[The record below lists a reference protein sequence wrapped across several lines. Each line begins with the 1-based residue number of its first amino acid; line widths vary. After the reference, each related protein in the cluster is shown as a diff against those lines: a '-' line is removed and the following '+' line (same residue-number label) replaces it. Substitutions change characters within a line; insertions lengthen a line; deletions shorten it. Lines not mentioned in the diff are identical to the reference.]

1 MKITFRWIVYA
12 FLTLVMVVGIGTFVA
27 EFLIKHKVSELF
39 EQKLPENMVGR
50 YDDISVNIW
59 TGSISLK
66 RPSLIINN
74 EENGVGHTFM
84 DTENL
89 KISKFDFWKYLKENE
104 IHIGNIVLENP
115 QTTVFNGRKTVD
127 NDTAPEH
134 KPTAKLPPI
143 YIGSFKLESA
153 ELAVYEN
160 NKDSTKLNI
169 KNLSALIEEMELSDK
184 TFKKPVPIVYQNIAI
199 SSDSIF
205 LRASAYENLSLENFK
220 LTREDIVFNNINFAT
235 KYSKTELS
243 RLIDVERDHYDL
255 SLKSL
260 SIHGYDFGFTK
271 DTFYVK
277 SNNVILTAPSLEIF
291 RDKLVADDLSNKP
304 LYSKS
309 LRELPFQLTV
319 DSLQIRNGFVQYQER
334 VNEKNNGG
342 SINFKDMDAVIT
354 NLGNTYAK
362 NEKTKLE
369 VNTIFMDNTP
379 FSAVWRFD
387 VQNTSD
393 DFIFEGKVGHLEA
406 KKMDRFTKPNLNVRL
421 NGQAKQ
427 TFFTI
432 DGNDNTSHTT
442 MKISYSGFKVS
453 VLRGDGE
460 KKNRAM
466 SSLVNIFVSKNS
478 KKKGEYYREASADA
492 KRDKTKSVFNFLWIS
507 VKSALKKNLT

>member
-1 MKITFRWIVYA
+1 MKITFRWIVYT

-27 EFLIKHKVSELF
+27 EFLIKQKVGELI
-39 EQKLPENMVGR
+39 EQKLPENLVGK

-84 DTENL
+84 NTEKL
-89 KISKFDFWKYLKENE
+89 KVSKFNFWKYLKENE
-104 IHIGNIVLENP
+104 IHIGNIVLENSK
-115 QTTVFNGRKTVD
+115 TTVFNGRKTAD
-127 NDTAPEH
+127 NNTVSEH
-134 KPTAKLPPI
+134 KPNAKLPPI

-160 NKDSTKLNI
+160 DKDSTKLHI
-169 KNLSALIEEMELSDK
+169 KNLYALIEEIELSDK
-184 TFKKPVPIVYQNIAI
+184 TLKKPIPIVYQNIAI

-220 LTREDIVFNNINFAT
+220 LTNEDIVFNNINFAT

-243 RLIDVERDHYDL
+243 HLIDVERDHYDL

-271 DTFYVK
+271 DTFYAK
-277 SNNVILTAPSLEIF
+277 SNNVILNTPSLEIF
-291 RDKLVADDLSNKP
+291 RDKLVADDLSIKP

-309 LRELPFQLTV
+309 LRELPFRLTV

-342 SINFKDMDAVIT
+342 SINFKDMDVVIT

-379 FSAVWRFD
+379 FSATWHFD
-387 VQNTSD
+387 VHNAND
-393 DFIFEGKVGHLEA
+393 DFLFEGKVGRLEA
-406 KKMDRFTKPNLNVRL
+406 EKMNRFTEPNLNVRL
-421 NGQAKQ
+421 EGQAMQ

-432 DGNDNTSHTT
+432 DGNNNTSITD
-442 MKISYSGFKVS
+442 MKINYSGFKVS
-453 VLRGDGE
+453 LLRKDGQ
-460 KKNRAM
+460 KKNKVLSA
-466 SSLVNIFVSKNS
+466 LVNVFVSKNS

-507 VKSALKKNLT
+507 VKNALQKSLT